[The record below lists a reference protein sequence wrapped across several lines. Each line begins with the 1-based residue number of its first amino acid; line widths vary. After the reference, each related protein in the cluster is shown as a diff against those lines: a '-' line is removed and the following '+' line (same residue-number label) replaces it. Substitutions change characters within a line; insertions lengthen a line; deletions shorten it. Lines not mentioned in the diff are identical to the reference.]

1 MLKYKRGELDEV
13 MLTITLIIGVLL
25 ITTWFIF
32 YIGKLTMQDQNT
44 NFLALNKV
52 TQYYKLTCDAD
63 EAQISQVKIE
73 TIRKTNLTIIKNEVC
88 IYSEGMLKI
97 CNQIICN
104 TSITN
109 NLNYNFNLKKTDYF
123 TFNKKNDII
132 TISKN

>member
-32 YIGKLTMQDQNT
+32 YIGKLTMQDQNK

-63 EAQISQVKIE
+63 EVNISQVKLE
-73 TIRKTNLTIIKNEVC
+73 TIRKTNISIIKNEVC
-88 IYSEGMLKI
+88 IYSQGMLKI

-104 TSITN
+104 ETITN
-109 NLNYNFNLKKTDYF
+109 SINYNFALKKADYF
-123 TFNKKNDII
+123 TFERKNNAI
-132 TISKN
+132 TISKK